1 MQYCRFLE
9 AYRKFTSGNE
19 TPELMHLWV
28 GLATLAGACEKRI
41 WIDQGY
47 FRLYLNLYVILLAP
61 AGVCAKSTSMDLG
74 CRLLKEAGFTV
85 MEGSITKEKIIEDM
99 LDKIKT
105 FNLPDGSTY
114 PNTPI
119 TFVSNEL
126 NVLLSSGADM
136 VKFLV
141 DIWDRD
147 ESYQYKTKNA
157 GTYEILYPY
166 FNLLSA
172 AVPQWFGG
180 SVAKDMGATGFL
192 ARCIIVYQEKKR
204 GKFPRVI
211 VTPEQLLLR
220 DECLSLLQG
229 MSMQYGGIKLTPEAD
244 ALYDSWY
251 REQDP
256 LPTDDYRIQSYIER
270 RTKVHT
276 LKIAAL
282 MAIGDSR
289 SEITVLDLERT
300 FHLLAETEYYMRLAY
315 AAAGTNPLAQH
326 IHHIKQM
333 LTGNGGRMRIEDIV
347 RAVYTEVDANSFKMI
362 LDTMEQMNE
371 AVTEIEG
378 KTRYLKLLK
387 CECDQ

>member
-1 MQYCRFLE
+1 MGVYCKFLE
-9 AYRKFTSGNE
+9 DYRRFSSGNE

-28 GLATLAGACEKRI
+28 GLATLAGACEKRL

-74 CRLLKEAGFTV
+74 CKMLKEAGYTV

-99 LDKIKT
+99 QDKMKSYT
-105 FNLPDGSTY
+105 MPNGEVF
-114 PNTPI
+114 PNTPV

-147 ESYQYKTKNA
+147 ESYTYKTKNS
-157 GTYEILYPY
+157 GSFEIAYPY

-180 SVAKDMGATGFL
+180 SVAKDMGSTGFL
-192 ARCIIVYQEKKR
+192 ARCIIVYQDVKR
-204 GKFPRVI
+204 GKYPRVVI
-211 VTPEQLLLR
+211 TPEQILQR
-220 DECLSLLQG
+220 DQCLQHLCKLSTKFG
-229 MSMQYGGIKLTPEAD
+229 SIKLSTEAD
-244 ALYDSWY
+244 QAYYDWY
-251 REQDP
+251 MVQDP
-256 LPTDDYRIQSYIER
+256 LPTDDYRICSYIER

-282 MAIGDSR
+282 MAIGDDR
-289 SEITVLDLERT
+289 YTVEKIDFERAVDLLTITEG
-300 FHLLAETEYYMRLAY
+300 YMRQAY
-315 AAAGTNPLAQH
+315 VAAGTNPHAGHIQH
-326 IHHIKQM
+326 IINMLKSSNGQM
-333 LTGNGGRMRIEDIV
+333 KIEDVV
-347 RAVYTEVDANSFKMI
+347 RAVYTEVGAGDFKQI
-362 LDTMEQMNE
+362 LEAMEQMNKV
-371 AVTEIEG
+371 VTVIEG
-378 KTRYLKLLK
+378 KTRYLRLVAN
-387 CECDQ
+387 D